1 MKVRFIKRA
10 DVKAKKKTSSKFKPL
25 IDALSQLTPG
35 GDAVEVTYGD
45 DKELNSMRNVAY
57 TWQRDNGIKI
67 KSGKDTGN
75 NKIFF
80 FRDK

>member
-67 KSGKDTGN
+67 KSGKDAGN